1 MEKPYRFL
9 PLSPLAKLRSFTVVL
24 LIMLVHAT
32 SFSQSDSIGVFIP
45 RDAASPFKGP
55 KMYMWVDLKNIVFS
69 TQIGNAELIKVYTNN
84 GRADQPAYYPR
95 DQYAITPAEEGD
107 VTVFTIQRIKR
118 GENWDTV
125 TTVNNFIAVYQPE
138 IRLMVLEDSLLTKCE
153 LKFFLADKYKFTP
166 LDGRYVVANAYEP
179 IIYNDKDEYIGKLPT
194 CKGTEINC
202 NTETFNFKLEPGLRI
217 VFQVM
222 VRDLK
227 TDLLLPADECVHII
241 G

>member
-1 MEKPYRFL
+1 MERPYRFFIQN
-9 PLSPLAKLRSFTVVL
+9 PSHAIRNLAFVLMVVL
-24 LIMLVHAT
+24 VHNN
-32 SFSQSDSIGVFIP
+32 SYSQSDSIGVFIP
-45 RDAASPFKGP
+45 RDGASPFKGP
-55 KMYMWVDLKNIVFS
+55 KLYMWVDLKNIVFS
-69 TQIGNAELIKVYTNN
+69 TQMGNAELLKVYTNN
-84 GRADQPAYYPR
+84 GRADQPAYYGR

-118 GENWDTV
+118 GEKWDTV

-138 IRLMVLEDSLLTKCE
+138 IRLMIMEDSLLTKCE

-179 IIYNDKDEYIGKLPT
+179 VIYNEKDEYVGKLPS

-202 NTETFNFKLEPGLRI
+202 NTEPFNFKLEPGLRI

-227 TDLLLPADECVHII
+227 TDLLLAADECVHII